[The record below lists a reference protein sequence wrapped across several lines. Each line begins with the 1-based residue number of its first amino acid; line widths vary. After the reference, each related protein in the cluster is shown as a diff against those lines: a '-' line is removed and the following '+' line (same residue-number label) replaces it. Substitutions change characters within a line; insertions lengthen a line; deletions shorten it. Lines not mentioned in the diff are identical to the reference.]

1 MTMMTVTMTVKMMMT
16 VTMPMM
22 MMTIL
27 SSGRNSPC
35 LITRVAL
42 GRWPEPVSHKNTH
55 HDTRR
60 RQHHHD
66 CHRIDHYDKHVNSCS
81 EPVSQKS
88 LIIINIAIMNSCISS
103 EAA

>member
-1 MTMMTVTMTVKMMMT
+1 MMTVTMTVMMIMT
-16 VTMPMM
+16 VTEPMM

-55 HDTRR
+55 HSD
-60 RQHHHD
+60 HHH
-66 CHRIDHYDKHVNSCS
+66 HRGEHEHDDQEHYD
-81 EPVSQKS
+81 PD
-88 LIIINIAIMNSCISS
+88 
-103 EAA
+103 

>member
-1 MTMMTVTMTVKMMMT
+1 MKIIIMMTMSMMMT
-16 VTMPMM
+16 MTMLMM

-55 HDTRR
+55 HPD
-60 RQHHHD
+60 HPDHHD
-66 CHRIDHYDKHVNSCS
+66 HRGEHEHDDQEHYDPDN
-81 EPVSQKS
+81 
-88 LIIINIAIMNSCISS
+88 N
-103 EAA
+103 

>member
-1 MTMMTVTMTVKMMMT
+1 MKITIMMTLPMMMT
-16 VTMPMM
+16 MTMSMM

-55 HDTRR
+55 HPDHR
-60 RQHHHD
+60 HHRGEHEHD
-66 CHRIDHYDKHVNSCS
+66 DLDN
-81 EPVSQKS
+81 
-88 LIIINIAIMNSCISS
+88 N
-103 EAA
+103 